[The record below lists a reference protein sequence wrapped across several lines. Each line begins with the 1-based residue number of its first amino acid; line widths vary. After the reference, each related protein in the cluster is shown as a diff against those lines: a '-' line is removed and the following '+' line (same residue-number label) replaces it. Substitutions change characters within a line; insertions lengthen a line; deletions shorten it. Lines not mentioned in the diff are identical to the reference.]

1 VQLKQVRS
9 EEPDGGR
16 RALYRRAIWT
26 AIGGNLLL
34 VVVKGIVAW
43 VSGSSAVLSDA
54 ANSFSDTL
62 YSSMMAV
69 GLALSQRPADE
80 THPQGHS
87 RFEPLVSLF
96 IAGAMTTAAG
106 IALWQSI
113 QRFTTGPREIQPG
126 WPIAVS
132 VGSIL
137 VKVVMYVRVRRIGE
151 EAQSPAIWA
160 SARDNLA
167 DSLSSLAALI
177 GVTGARWIHPF
188 FDPLAGAV
196 VAVWILYTA
205 WQILRENLG
214 YLTGQ
219 GPPEGLTQR
228 IAAIAL
234 QVSGVIDVH
243 QVIAEY
249 VGPQLRVDM
258 HIDVDGSLSLD
269 RAHAIADRVEEI
281 VGALPEVDLAF
292 VHVEPIQVPEHL
304 HEQGK

>member
-9 EEPDGGR
+9 EEPDAAR
-16 RALYRRAIWT
+16 RALYRRAIWI

-34 VVVKGIVAW
+34 TALKGIVAW
-43 VSGSSAVLSDA
+43 ISGSSAVLSDA
-54 ANSFSDTL
+54 ANSLSDTL
-62 YSSMMAV
+62 YSTMMAA
-69 GLALSQRPADE
+69 GLYLAQRPADG

-96 IAGAMTTAAG
+96 IAGAMTAAAG
-106 IALWQSI
+106 TALWQSI
-113 QRFTTGPREIQPG
+113 QRFATGPRKIQPG
-126 WPIAVS
+126 WPIAVL
-132 VGSIL
+132 VGSML
-137 VKVVMYVRVRRIGE
+137 VKVLMYVLVRRVGR

-177 GVTGARWIHPF
+177 GVVGSRWIYPF
-188 FDPLAGAV
+188 LDPLAGSV
-196 VAVWILYTA
+196 VAMWLLYTA

-214 YLTGQ
+214 YLTGR

-228 IAAIAL
+228 IAAVAL
-234 QVSGVIDVH
+234 QVSGVVNVH

-258 HIDVDGSLSLD
+258 HIDVDGSLPLD
-269 RAHAIADRVEEI
+269 RAHAIADRVQEI
-281 VGALPEVDLAF
+281 VEALPEVDLAF
-292 VHVEPIQVPEHL
+292 VHVEPTRASEHL
-304 HEQGK
+304 HRQGK